1 MRLTVIV
8 TVGADPS
15 TSEPLYVAAE
25 NAMDPPLS
33 SSVIDNV
40 ADAGAPSTAPT
51 AFDNDSATVSV
62 LSMAASSVIETVNVR
77 TPVCPAPHTKT
88 PSPPP

>member
-1 MRLTVIV
+1 M
-8 TVGADPS
+8 
-15 TSEPLYVAAE
+15 E
-25 NAMDPPLS
+25 PPLS
-33 SSVIDNV
+33 SSAIDNV

-62 LSMAASSVIETVNVR
+62 LSTAASSVIETVNDR
-77 TPVCPAPHTKT
+77 TPVSPAPQTSV

>member
-1 MRLTVIV
+1 M
-8 TVGADPS
+8 
-15 TSEPLYVAAE
+15 
-25 NAMDPPLS
+25 
-33 SSVIDNV
+33 IDNV

-77 TPVCPAPHTKT
+77 TPVSPAPQERAVATAVVAAAGRAVGRVVLHARGTVGRALR
-88 PSPPP
+88 